1 MKAFLWILLMGIFL
15 NPVRVLGEE
24 RLLTILH
31 TNDLHSHLLG
41 FAPNID
47 YTPLKTHDD
56 ATVGGW
62 GRIAAAIKSE
72 KAKRTNPT
80 LVLDAGDFLMG
91 SLFHVVAREEGLELR
106 LLKDMGYDVVTLG
119 NHEFDLMPS
128 GLAKM
133 LISAHQKGGMPEIVF
148 SNAIFDKQ
156 DPEDNTLEEVF
167 NQGLVRPYVI
177 KEVSGIRVGIYGILG
192 KDAAEVSP
200 FAAPV
205 KFRDPIDTSREMV
218 KRLREKERVDMVICL
233 SHSGIRRKA
242 SLSEDDR
249 LAREVPGID
258 IIVSGHTHTELKTPL
273 IVNEAIIVQ
282 AGALG
287 EHVGVLDIAYEK
299 GKTKLKGYKLVD
311 IDDTILGDEKIQ
323 KRIESYIGIVTEK
336 FLKDFHVSFYGIVG
350 RTRFDL
356 RLLEDECNLGNL
368 VTDAIR
374 WAINRMDYDRN
385 DPTTKVVVALES
397 NGVIRDDLL
406 RGKTG
411 RIAVCDLFRTLPLG
425 VSRGE
430 GTMGYPLV
438 TCYLYAHEIKKILE
452 VTTSIYPKRGSTYF
466 LQVSGLKFKYNPH
479 RVIFDRV
486 TDILMGSDE
495 EGYKPLDYS
504 ESNKTL
510 YRVAANLYNVTF
522 LKFVGRFTYG
532 ILEII
537 PKDRHGNPIA
547 AKSLKGHPFA
557 LLLPLRVD
565 TDKEKPGIQELKE
578 WAVLLEYV
586 KSFASKNDDGIPDIP
601 EKYSGKL
608 GRIVREPSWNPVA
621 LLSRGTYLT
630 GIAFGMVVGL
640 FLIVAVGIYL
650 SIVRIRRR

>member
-1 MKAFLWILLMGIFL
+1 
-15 NPVRVLGEE
+15 
-24 RLLTILH
+24 
-31 TNDLHSHLLG
+31 
-41 FAPNID
+41 
-47 YTPLKTHDD
+47 
-56 ATVGGW
+56 
-62 GRIAAAIKSE
+62 
-72 KAKRTNPT
+72 
-80 LVLDAGDFLMG
+80 
-91 SLFHVVAREEGLELR
+91 
-106 LLKDMGYDVVTLG
+106 
-119 NHEFDLMPS
+119 
-128 GLAKM
+128 
-133 LISAHQKGGMPEIVF
+133 
-148 SNAIFDKQ
+148 
-156 DPEDNTLEEVF
+156 
-167 NQGLVRPYVI
+167 
-177 KEVSGIRVGIYGILG
+177 
-192 KDAAEVSP
+192 
-200 FAAPV
+200 
-205 KFRDPIDTSREMV
+205 
-218 KRLREKERVDMVICL
+218 L
-233 SHSGIRRKA
+233 SHSGIRRKK

-258 IIVSGHTHTELKTPL
+258 IIVSGHTHTKLKTPL
-273 IVNEAIIVQ
+273 IVNETIIVQ
-282 AGALG
+282 AGAFG

-323 KRIESYIGIVTEK
+323 KRIESYIGIVNGQ
-336 FLKDFHVSFYGIVG
+336 FLKDLHVSFYGVVG

-374 WAINRMDYDRN
+374 WAINRVDYDRN

-495 EGYKPLDYS
+495 EGYQPLDYS

-510 YRVAANLYNVTF
+510 YRVAANLYNTTF
-522 LKFVGRFTYG
+522 LKFVGHFTYG
-532 ILEII
+532 ILEIV
-537 PKDRHGNPIA
+537 PKDRHGNPVA
-547 AKSLKGHPFA
+547 AKSLKGNPFD

-565 TDKEKPGIQELKE
+565 ADKEKPGIQELKE
-578 WAVLLEYV
+578 WVCLLEYV
-586 KSFASKNDDGIPDIP
+586 KSFPSKSGDGIPDIP

-608 GRIVREPSWNPVA
+608 GRIVKEPSWNPVA

-650 SIVRIRRR
+650 SAVRIRRK